1 MEKCINDYFI
11 MNDEAYGAEEFKDIY
26 KVEGKCIY
34 EVIRI
39 IEGIPLFMKEHLKRF
54 ENSLK
59 LVKSE
64 CEISMDI
71 VEKYTN
77 QLIVLNKVRNGNIK
91 IVINEKNLY
100 IFSIPAFY
108 PTDKMYEK
116 GVKTILFFG
125 ERANPNAKVIN
136 DEFRN
141 SVNAKI
147 AESDSFEAILINRD
161 GYITEGSKSNI
172 FEVKGDVV
180 YTAPLEGVLPGI
192 TREKI
197 IEACRELNLTVEE
210 KNISHE
216 DIIDLDGLFISGTS
230 PKVLPIKEVENIVSY
245 DSICPVIKDIKTKFD
260 EIIKRNLKNYEG
272 I

>member
-1 MEKCINDYFI
+1 
-11 MNDEAYGAEEFKDIY
+11 
-26 KVEGKCIY
+26 
-34 EVIRI
+34 
-39 IEGIPLFMKEHLKRF
+39 
-54 ENSLK
+54 
-59 LVKSE
+59 
-64 CEISMDI
+64 
-71 VEKYTN
+71 
-77 QLIVLNKVRNGNIK
+77 
-91 IVINEKNLY
+91 
-100 IFSIPAFY
+100 
-108 PTDKMYEK
+108 MYEK

-125 ERANPNAKVIN
+125 ERVNPNAKVIN

-216 DIIDLDGLFISGTS
+216 EIIDLDGLFISGTS
-230 PKVLPIKEVENIVSY
+230 PKVLPIKEVENVVSY
-245 DSICPVIKDIKTKFD
+245 DSICPVIKDIKSKFD